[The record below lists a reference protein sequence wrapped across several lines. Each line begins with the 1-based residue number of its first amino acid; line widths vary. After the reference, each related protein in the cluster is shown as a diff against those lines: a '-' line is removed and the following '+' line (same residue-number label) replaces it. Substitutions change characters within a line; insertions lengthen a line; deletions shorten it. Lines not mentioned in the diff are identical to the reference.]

1 MDKTK
6 VSELLEGLK
15 TALLGETKEG
25 DAEEPVVEGEDGKTL
40 TADMTAMVKEL
51 GATIAD
57 AIKEAKGPSAA
68 ETELRDKLL
77 STEKGLP
84 GIQFPKMETL
94 EKMQE
99 AYRTSTDPAIKKEA
113 GDNIIVSF
121 FKAWVNYGES
131 DEATRVFKALVEG
144 TAGDGGYLVP
154 APLAAEVW
162 RVLPDMTVMRRIART
177 IPMTADTLDLN
188 SLLAQPEAYW
198 VSEYAKKTT
207 TSAEFDQK
215 QLAVNKLVCLLPITH
230 ELLADA
236 NIPLAQFIVGLFAER
251 IGTVEDRAFFIG
263 SGTGQPR
270 GINAETLTT
279 VAAGGTFNFDDIIDL
294 EYSVPQAVRLARRA
308 AFVGNQY
315 AIKTLRKVKDTN
327 GDYIWRDGGVV
338 QTENGPLRTPG
349 TLHGYTF
356 YEQNDLP
363 QKSIFFGDWGFYI
376 IGDRQQIT
384 VSRTDEG
391 GDAWRRD
398 ATEFKAVERVDGR
411 AVMTTPFAKLTF

>member
-279 VAAGGTFNFDDIIDL
+279 V
-294 EYSVPQAVRLARRA
+294 
-308 AFVGNQY
+308 
-315 AIKTLRKVKDTN
+315 
-327 GDYIWRDGGVV
+327 
-338 QTENGPLRTPG
+338 
-349 TLHGYTF
+349 
-356 YEQNDLP
+356 
-363 QKSIFFGDWGFYI
+363 
-376 IGDRQQIT
+376 
-384 VSRTDEG
+384 
-391 GDAWRRD
+391 
-398 ATEFKAVERVDGR
+398 
-411 AVMTTPFAKLTF
+411 